1 MFMLVVSLLVMNP
14 AEEDAIGQFHTAP
27 FEEEEE
33 AVGQALGP
41 RT

>member
-27 FEEEEE
+27 FEEEE
-33 AVGQALGP
+33 AVGQAPGP